1 MIIET
6 VYCTDTG
13 RIRKHNEDC
22 ISGDDKL
29 GLAVLADGMGG
40 YQAGEVASEM
50 AVSTI
55 MDFMKSP
62 AKYNVERQTNNHRYH
77 SATVQLEQAVLKANQ
92 IIYDA
97 AERNS
102 EYQGMGTT
110 VVATLFHNNCVSI
123 AHVGDSRLYRI
134 RENKLQQITKDHSVL
149 QELIDCGFYTSEQ
162 ARHSP
167 NRNLVTRALG
177 VSEEVNVEI
186 QEQSVLSQDL
196 YLLCSDG
203 LNDMLEDGQIHKIIN
218 DSTTLE
224 QAAQLLVS
232 AANSK
237 GGNDNI
243 SLILIRPLEIATK
256 PHVNWFNRLINLF
269 FR

>member
-1 MIIET
+1 VIIET

-22 ISGDDKL
+22 IAGDEKL
-29 GLAVLADGMGG
+29 GLAILADGMGG
-40 YQAGEVASEM
+40 YQAGEVASKI

-55 MDFMKSP
+55 MSYMKAP
-62 AKYNVERQTNNHRYH
+62 AKYNIERQTNHRCH
-77 SATVQLEQAVLKANQ
+77 SLTVQLEQAVLKANQ
-92 IIYDA
+92 VIYDT
-97 AERNS
+97 AEKNS
-102 EYQGMGTT
+102 AYQGMGTT
-110 VVATLFHNNCVSI
+110 VVATLFHQNCVSI

-134 RENKLQQITKDHSVL
+134 RKNEFQQITKDHSVL

-177 VSEEVNVEI
+177 VANEVNVEI
-186 QEQSVLSQDL
+186 QEQSVLSQDI

-203 LNDMLEDGQIHKIIN
+203 LNDMLEDCAIHEIIKHSK
-218 DSTTLE
+218 DLE
-224 QAAQLLVS
+224 HAANLLVS

-243 SLILIRPLEIATK
+243 SLILIRPLDIAIK
-256 PHVNWFNRLINLF
+256 PHLNWFSRFINLF
-269 FR
+269 LK

>member
-1 MIIET
+1 MMIIEMI
-6 VYCTDTG
+6 YCTDTG

-22 ISGDDKL
+22 IAGDKKI
-29 GLAVLADGMGG
+29 GLAILADGMGG
-40 YQAGEVASEM
+40 YQAGEIASEM

-55 MDFMKSP
+55 MNYMKTP
-62 AKYNVERQTNNHRYH
+62 AKSNIERQTNHRYH
-77 SATVQLEQAVLKANQ
+77 PNTVQLEQAVLKANQ
-92 IIYDA
+92 VIYDS
-97 AERNS
+97 AEKNS

-134 RENKLQQITKDHSVL
+134 RKNSLQQVTKDHSVL

-177 VSEEVNVEI
+177 VGQEVNVEI
-186 QEQSVLSQDL
+186 QEQSILTQDI

-203 LNDMLEDGQIHKIIN
+203 LNDMLEDKHINSIIQTS
-218 DSTTLE
+218 DTLE
-224 QAAQLLVS
+224 QAATSLVS

-243 SLILIRPLEIATK
+243 SLILIRPLEMIAK
-256 PHVNWFNRLINLF
+256 PSLNWFNRFISLF
-269 FR
+269 LK

>member
-1 MIIET
+1 MIIEI

-13 RIRKHNEDC
+13 RVRKHNEDY
-22 ISGDDKL
+22 IAGDNKL

-55 MDFMKSP
+55 MNYMKATVKSH
-62 AKYNVERQTNNHRYH
+62 VERQTNHRYH
-77 SATVQLEQAVLKANQ
+77 PSTVQLEQAVLQANRT
-92 IIYDA
+92 IYQA
-97 AERNS
+97 AENHS

-134 RENKLQQITKDHSVL
+134 REKKFQQITKDHSVL
-149 QELIDCGFYTSEQ
+149 QELIDCGFYTAEQ

-177 VSEEVNVEI
+177 VSEEVNVEV
-186 QEQSVLSQDL
+186 QEQSVLAQDV
-196 YLLCSDG
+196 YLICSDG
-203 LNDMLEDGQIHKIIN
+203 LSDMLEDKQIEEIVQHSSN
-218 DSTTLE
+218 LE
-224 QAAQLLVS
+224 QIAKLLVA
-232 AANSK
+232 AANGE

-256 PHVNWFNRLINLF
+256 PRLNWFNRFMNLF
-269 FR
+269 LK

>member
-1 MIIET
+1 VIIET

-22 ISGDDKL
+22 IAGDEKL
-29 GLAVLADGMGG
+29 GLAILADGMGG
-40 YQAGEVASEM
+40 YQAGEIASEI

-55 MDFMKSP
+55 MSYMKAP
-62 AKYNVERQTNNHRYH
+62 AKYHVERQTNHRYH
-77 SATVQLEQAVLKANQ
+77 SSTVQLEQAVLKANQ
-92 IIYDA
+92 VIFA
-97 AERNS
+97 ASEKNS
-102 EYQGMGTT
+102 AYQGMGTT

-134 RENKLQQITKDHSVL
+134 RKNDFQQITKDHSVL

-177 VSEEVNVEI
+177 VANEVNVEI
-186 QEQSVLSQDL
+186 QEQAVLSQDI

-203 LNDMLEDGQIHKIIN
+203 LNDMLDDNQIHSIIQTSN
-218 DSTTLE
+218 TLE
-224 QAAQLLVS
+224 QAAKLLVI

-243 SLILIRPLEIATK
+243 SLILIRPLDLKTK
-256 PHVNWFNRLINLF
+256 PRLNWFNRFINLF
-269 FR
+269 LK